1 MPDDHEQEADSHH
14 HDTEEE
20 RHRRRDDQQDEEQ
33 ETQPPSSSQGSG
45 NVSEEDPE
53 GDKVGPSDY
62 TPGDLTV
69 PDVPLEDLTGAESV
83 NLAATTPAIEQ
94 ASRDGTVPELSLH
107 EIGVESKSVD
117 VATEAPDI
125 TAAGK
130 EWQIPLVQLGSVSTL
145 RFQPSSFDTEV
156 REPSK
161 RHRQSLSVPLYR
173 RVPTP
178 QIRFVPALD
187 GMLDEEI
194 RRRLERFESGASDA
208 ADIEETEV
216 HDDETK
222 DNTTSKDEVPTAGST
237 ATTGGE
243 GHTGGTVEEVPTFQ
257 DIIYGS
263 GISATTADETTI
275 VLFNE
280 LEDNSYVGSYL
291 TMCRRIHRET
301 NGGHPE
307 FQPINGL
314 DEINKREIEKWLE
327 TEKKVIFIDLDD
339 RERRIDEGKLREKL
353 EATLGKFGFIVF
365 KATDPDIVDEYRDT
379 LSEIKLESP
388 HPPLNVVEVAPSQP
402 GFQVERRMAELC
414 WGNLDLVTRDI
425 KIDEP
430 AIERPTGPGVFDD
443 LFNRYA
449 PTEFEDYLDN
459 IKTEERGLF
468 KRFTTENRGHIQG
481 KERDDAESGES
492 SLHYNIKVYIV
503 RYLVQQLRDGGEDI
517 DELQDLERWIETETE
532 REGVIPDV
540 FFSGQQKEAYEV
552 ETLFSGGQNP
562 TNKIDRTINK
572 YDKNE
577 VDVDKIH
584 IILENFT
591 FLRHLDELSNIQ
603 HHYTHRTNE
612 KGEPLI
618 QFETLDFQNGGLI
631 PLKTIIDKV
640 TDLNNK

>member
-20 RHRRRDDQQDEEQ
+20 RHRRRDDQDEEQ
-33 ETQPPSSSQGSG
+33 ETQPPSPNQCSG
-45 NVSEEDPE
+45 NPSEENLE
-53 GDKVGPSDY
+53 SATVAPSDY

-69 PDVPLEDLTGAESV
+69 PDVPLEGMAGTESV
-83 NLAATTPAIEQ
+83 DPAATIPAIEQ
-94 ASRDGTVPELSLH
+94 TSRDVTVPKLSLRD
-107 EIGVESKSVD
+107 IDVEMTSVD

-125 TAAGK
+125 AAAGK
-130 EWQIPLVQLGSVSTL
+130 EWQIPLVQLGSASTV

-156 REPSK
+156 RESPK
-161 RHRQSLSVPLYR
+161 RRRQPLSVPLYC

-178 QIRFVPALD
+178 QIRFVPTLD
-187 GMLDEEI
+187 NMLDEEI
-194 RRRLERFESGASDA
+194 RRQLERFESEASDA
-208 ADIEETEV
+208 PDIEETEEQ
-216 HDDETK
+216 DDETK
-222 DNTTSKDEVPTAGST
+222 DSTSSEAGVST
-237 ATTGGE
+237 ARSTAATGSGD
-243 GHTGGTVEEVPTFQ
+243 HTGGTGEEVPTFQ
-257 DIIYGS
+257 DIIYG
-263 GISATTADETTI
+263 GGGAAPTTDGTTI

-280 LEDNSYVGSYL
+280 AEDNSYVGSYL
-291 TMCRRIHRET
+291 TLCRRIHREA

-307 FQPINGL
+307 FQPINEL
-314 DEINKREIEKWLE
+314 DEINKREIEKWLDA
-327 TEKKVIFIDLDD
+327 EKKIIFIDLDD
-339 RERRIDEGKLREKL
+339 RERRIDEAKLREKL

-365 KATDPDIVDEYRDT
+365 KATDPDVVDEYRDT
-379 LSEIKLESP
+379 LDEIKLESP
-388 HPPLNVVEVAPSQP
+388 HPPLNVVEAAPRQP
-402 GFQVERRMAELC
+402 GFEVEQRVAELC

-430 AIERPTGPGVFDD
+430 TIERPTGPGVFDD

-449 PTEFEDYLDN
+449 PTEFKDYLDD

-481 KERDDAESGES
+481 KERDDADNGES
-492 SLHYNIKVYIV
+492 PLHYNIKVYIV
-503 RYLVQQLRDGGEDI
+503 RYLVQQLRDGGENI
-517 DELQDLERWIETETE
+517 DKLQDLERWIETETE

-540 FFSGQQKEAYEV
+540 FFSGQHQEAYEV

-562 TNKIDRTINK
+562 TNKIDCTIDK
-572 YDKNE
+572 YDKNG

-584 IILENFT
+584 IVLENFT

-603 HHYTHRTNE
+603 HHYAHRTNE
-612 KGEPLI
+612 EGELLI
-618 QFETLDFQNGGLI
+618 KFETLDFQNGGLL